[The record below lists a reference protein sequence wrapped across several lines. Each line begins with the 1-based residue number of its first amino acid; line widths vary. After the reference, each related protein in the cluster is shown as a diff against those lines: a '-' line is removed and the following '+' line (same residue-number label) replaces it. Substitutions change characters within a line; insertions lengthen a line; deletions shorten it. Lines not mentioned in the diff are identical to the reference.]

1 MYSNSLQLPIADG
14 IIKIFV
20 FIITD
25 SHKSALNNMAVFFPG
40 CYARKHAC
48 RRNTTSSFDFGLHFG
63 ADYW

>member
-25 SHKSALNNMAVFFPG
+25 SHKSALNNMAVFFSG
-40 CYARKHAC
+40 VLRKKT
-48 RRNTTSSFDFGLHFG
+48 RLSS
-63 ADYW
+63 